1 MWATSWGLVP
11 HGRMAGEQIPREARH
26 PRPEGYLRAEPK
38 MVAATPEAEPMMGR
52 PPLAATP
59 LLRRE
64 IWKAAE
70 RVGPEQA
77 RVRSDQ
83 QVEVSS
89 ARQAAVPLEEIL
101 AALVCVLLQGAA
113 SAPEVGWEELRSGE
127 SRI

>member
-1 MWATSWGLVP
+1 
-11 HGRMAGEQIPREARH
+11 MAGEQIPREARH

-38 MVAATPEAEPMMGR
+38 MVAATPEAEPMMMGR

-64 IWKAAE
+64 IGKAAE

-113 SAPEVGWEELRSGE
+113 SAPEVGWEVLRSGE